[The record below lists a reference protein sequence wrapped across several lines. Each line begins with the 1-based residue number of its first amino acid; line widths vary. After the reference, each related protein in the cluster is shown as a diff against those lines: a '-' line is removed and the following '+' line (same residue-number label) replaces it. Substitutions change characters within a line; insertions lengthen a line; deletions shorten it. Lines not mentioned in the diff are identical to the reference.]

1 MVRIEGKKIILRS
14 VDSADIDTLLLWEN
28 TCSEPLYGVFDE
40 QYTREDIA
48 RFVALQQ
55 HYSIAETEQLRLV
68 ICSKVGERLG
78 AIDLSDYD
86 GYSASVSI
94 IIVESE
100 NRGLGYG
107 SEALHLMV
115 DYARSIGLRVLRARV
130 LSENKISRQMFLS
143 AGFVNIEG
151 EQFELSLR

>member
-107 SEALHLMV
+107 SEALRLMV
-115 DYARSIGLRVLRARV
+115 DYARSIGLRLLRARV

>member
-28 TCSEPLYGVFDE
+28 ACFEPLYGVFDE

-107 SEALHLMV
+107 SEALRLMV

>member
-14 VDSADIDTLLLWEN
+14 VDSADIDTLLLWEK

-107 SEALHLMV
+107 SEALRLMV
-115 DYARSIGLRVLRARV
+115 DYARSIGLRLLRARV

>member
-28 TCSEPLYGVFDE
+28 TSSEPLYGVFDE

-107 SEALHLMV
+107 SEALRLMV

-143 AGFVNIEG
+143 AGFVNVEG

>member
-28 TCSEPLYGVFDE
+28 ACSEPLSGVFDE

-107 SEALHLMV
+107 SEALRLMV
-115 DYARSIGLRVLRARV
+115 NYARSIGLRVLRARV
-130 LSENKISRQMFLS
+130 LTENKISRQMFLS

>member
-28 TCSEPLYGVFDE
+28 ACSEPLYGVFDE

-107 SEALHLMV
+107 SEALRLMV
-115 DYARSIGLRVLRARV
+115 DYARSIGLRLLRARV

>member
-107 SEALHLMV
+107 SEALRLMV

-130 LSENKISRQMFLS
+130 LSENAISRQMFLS

>member
-28 TCSEPLYGVFDE
+28 ACSEPLYGVFDE

-78 AIDLSDYD
+78 AIDISDYD

-107 SEALHLMV
+107 SEALRLMV
-115 DYARSIGLRVLRARV
+115 DYARSIGLRLLRARV
-130 LSENKISRQMFLS
+130 LSENAISRQMFLS